1 MHQPLYVM
9 QTGRAI
15 GQGQSMTAKNL
26 PAEIIKLT
34 EYFSVGFELHPD
46 KHFNLLPVSFFIGNL
61 LFSTVPTF
69 VLYSMLLENCPSN
82 NYFAELFHVNIRNNG
97 IFIKLIFCATGTS
110 LAETKNTLS
119 SAWALSTHFSS
130 STKKLMFLSRCWFFT
145 CIKGNKKGT
154 CTVTK
159 LRLNSQ
165 NLVWFQNIRELK
177 QRRWQWQQ
185 EKKKSNSFKLAKQQ
199 LCMCITLSCKFVYHH
214 CTITTWKGQNGKDGN
229 SRQQLSFLFPNFDT
243 VL

>member
-1 MHQPLYVM
+1 M

-34 EYFSVGFELHPD
+34 EFSSGGFELHPD
-46 KHFNLLPVSFFIGNL
+46 KHFNLLPVSFFIGKL

-119 SAWALSTHFSS
+119 SA
-130 STKKLMFLSRCWFFT
+130 
-145 CIKGNKKGT
+145 
-154 CTVTK
+154 
-159 LRLNSQ
+159 
-165 NLVWFQNIRELK
+165 
-177 QRRWQWQQ
+177 
-185 EKKKSNSFKLAKQQ
+185 
-199 LCMCITLSCKFVYHH
+199 
-214 CTITTWKGQNGKDGN
+214 
-229 SRQQLSFLFPNFDT
+229 
-243 VL
+243 

>member
-1 MHQPLYVM
+1 M

-34 EYFSVGFELHPD
+34 EFSSVGFGFHPD
-46 KHFNLLPVSFFIGNL
+46 KHFNLLPVSFFIGKL

-119 SAWALSTHFSS
+119 SA
-130 STKKLMFLSRCWFFT
+130 
-145 CIKGNKKGT
+145 
-154 CTVTK
+154 
-159 LRLNSQ
+159 
-165 NLVWFQNIRELK
+165 
-177 QRRWQWQQ
+177 
-185 EKKKSNSFKLAKQQ
+185 
-199 LCMCITLSCKFVYHH
+199 
-214 CTITTWKGQNGKDGN
+214 
-229 SRQQLSFLFPNFDT
+229 
-243 VL
+243 